1 MKIYIHSQTPKP
13 KMSKTIKIMFIITS
27 SLFLSIFLLAA
38 FVCFFIANSIIGGII
53 LILIPIFLFALV
65 YFSITDLEKA
75 YIEICE
81 DHIVA
86 VEFFAGISKI
96 KRFQKDDIQSYKFSK
111 SLDRIPGT
119 KLKFVRYIVFYDK
132 NGKYLFKIYH
142 DKSNEALLQNILWL
156 HSAITK
162 F

>member
-13 KMSKTIKIMFIITS
+13 KMSKTTKIMFIITS
-27 SLFLSIFLLAA
+27 SLFLSMFLLAA

-86 VEFFAGISKI
+86 VGFFAGISKI
-96 KRFQKDDIQSYKFSK
+96 KRFQKDDIHSYKFPK
-111 SLDRIPGT
+111 SLDRIPGA

-142 DKSNEALLQNILWL
+142 DKSNEALLQNIL
-156 HSAITK
+156 
-162 F
+162 